1 MKFSLSGV
9 FLALSASLVIANAAH
24 AQAWPNRPIK
34 FVVPFAAG
42 GANDL
47 MARAAAEG
55 ATKVLGQPVV
65 IDNKPGAGGTLGADL
80 VAKSAPDGYTFLIS
94 AAGVISNHMIKKSM
108 PFKETDLVPVA
119 MIALAPSIIVAPPNA
134 TYSNLREFVDASK
147 KAPGGFNS
155 QPQAPAVR
163 RISSQNS

>member
-9 FLALSASLVIANAAH
+9 FLAVTASLVFATTAH
-24 AQAWPNRPIK
+24 AQVWPSRPIK

-65 IDNKPGAGGTLGADL
+65 IDNKPGAGG
-80 VAKSAPDGYTFLIS
+80 
-94 AAGVISNHMIKKSM
+94 
-108 PFKETDLVPVA
+108 
-119 MIALAPSIIVAPPNA
+119 
-134 TYSNLREFVDASK
+134 
-147 KAPGGFNS
+147 
-155 QPQAPAVR
+155 
-163 RISSQNS
+163 